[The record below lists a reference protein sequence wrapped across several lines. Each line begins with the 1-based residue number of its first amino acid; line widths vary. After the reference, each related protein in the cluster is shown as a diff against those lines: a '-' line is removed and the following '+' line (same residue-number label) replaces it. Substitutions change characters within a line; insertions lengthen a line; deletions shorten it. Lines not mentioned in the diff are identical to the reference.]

1 MNTDVM
7 TAMNTTEVPS
17 AMTQPISETLLG
29 PHLAAA
35 IKSLLGDKI
44 AIEVVKSTDAEIPEC
59 LRSQHGAEAASELR
73 RAGIVGIR
81 CGSASDGL
89 VAVGFLAMQAVER
102 FMADNS
108 SLSACPV
115 TQWNELYLVWV
126 RSDFTPKRNL
136 DAGELIWLVG
146 GIVPL
151 AWLSEEQAVATVIKP
166 GIPQFIAYDQIVWP
180 EAAAGTMRFAFLSSL
195 YGPFFLKTGR
205 KKILNLSLWA
215 PWLSEQ
221 LQVRYDAQFSSFRHC
236 EKRGEPGRLLP
247 AGVVTEAVTTALG
260 QAAAHEPA
268 KFPVTEIRPRR
279 VAELIEMMKTM
290 TALRPP
296 MSEAEGL
303 AEFLRTRL
311 VEKAGANVTSEE
323 LWQAYQRFCQ
333 EAQCLRYTR
342 HELLEVV
349 PHRIKELYGRT
360 RSHGLKRGGYRRGY
374 YGLALVGG
382 APPAAA
388 PEATTDR
395 GDQEAE
401 QAPGLQPTTP

>member
-1 MNTDVM
+1 MTDR
-7 TAMNTTEVPS
+7 
-17 AMTQPISETLLG
+17 PISETLLG
-29 PHLAAA
+29 PHRAAA

-136 DAGELIWLVG
+136 DAGELIWLAH

-151 AWLSEEQAVATVIKP
+151 ARLDQQEEIAAVVRLGMP
-166 GIPQFIAYDQIVWP
+166 VFIRYDEIAWP
-180 EAAAGTMRFAFLSSL
+180 EATGGMFRYEVLKARH
-195 YGPFFLKTGR
+195 GPFFVQQGR
-205 KKILNLSLWA
+205 KRILNLGLWSA
-215 PWLSEQ
+215 WLSEQ
-221 LQVRYDAQFSSFRHC
+221 LQVRYDARSSSFRHY

-247 AGVVTEAVTTALG
+247 AGVISEAVTTALG
-260 QAAAHEPA
+260 QAAALDPG

-279 VAELIEMMKTM
+279 IAELIELMKAM

-296 MSEAEGL
+296 GSEAEGL
-303 AEFLRTRL
+303 ADFLRTRL
-311 VEKAGANVTSEE
+311 VEKVGADVTSEE
-323 LWQAYQRFCQ
+323 LWSAYQVYCQ
-333 EAQCLRYTR
+333 GSECLRYSR
-342 HELLEVV
+342 HGFLEIL
-349 PHRIKELYGRT
+349 PSRIKELYGRT
-360 RSHGLKRGGYRRGY
+360 RSHGLQRGGYRRGY
-374 YGLALVGG
+374 YGLALIGG
-382 APPAAA
+382 STQPLAG
-388 PEATTDR
+388 TR
-395 GDQEAE
+395 GEPTAE
-401 QAPGLQPTTP
+401 SALTREGPKP